1 MSITF
6 YEKIRNNMNSGYSP
20 GKRTG
25 LKVIIENN
33 GKEIF
38 KFDPEN
44 ESEPTFENLRIL
56 LEQAAKGLPV
66 KG

>member
-1 MSITF
+1 
-6 YEKIRNNMNSGYSP
+6 MNSGYSP